1 MSPPT
6 AIMKRVIRALK
17 QKVNSKETK
26 TRERERDRRRNR
38 PQTNN

>member
-1 MSPPT
+1 
-6 AIMKRVIRALK
+6 MKRVIRALK

-38 PQTNN
+38 PQANN

>member
-1 MSPPT
+1 
-6 AIMKRVIRALK
+6 MKRVIRALK

>member
-1 MSPPT
+1 
-6 AIMKRVIRALK
+6 MKRVIRALK

-26 TRERERDRRRNR
+26 TRERDRDRRRNR